1 MSLDLFGIKDKC
13 SIENC
18 DVLVLILIIFGI
30 LLFLG
35 VSLVVRRKIRAKRA
49 KVQRKL
55 QKKSSKILQTLP
67 EIQTNERIEKKPQKN
82 SIFIKTKIQ
91 KEQKISKVSIVN
103 VNNTCEKFKTSS
115 ANNTN
120 EKNNTE
126 TMKLEVKYFEDYDK
140 NQEQEKKTKV
150 NENDIGLIDKN
161 LYCMRLKHK
170 NQMYPDDPSIQFEDV
185 SDFAFE
191 SKKNSMGNFNL
202 KGINN
207 VLSQENFHEKT
218 EKIVKVVIFQKN
230 EEYSRTND
238 QFNLNL
244 NKDFDFRLREEQG
257 KHRNSLKLIKFDE
270 DP

>member
-18 DVLVLILIIFGI
+18 DVLVLILIVFGI
-30 LLFLG
+30 VLFLG
-35 VSLVVRRKIRAKRA
+35 VSLVIRRKIRAKRA
-49 KVQRKL
+49 KVQRKS
-55 QKKSSKILQTLP
+55 QKKSSKILKTLP
-67 EIQTNERIEKKPQKN
+67 EIQTSERIEKKPQKN
-82 SIFIKTKIQ
+82 SRFFKTKVQ
-91 KEQKISKVSIVN
+91 KERKISKVSIVN
-103 VNNTCEKFKTSS
+103 LNNTCEKFKTSS

-126 TMKLEVKYFEDYDK
+126 TIKLEVKYFEEYDK
-140 NQEQEKKTKV
+140 NKDHEKKTQV
-150 NENDIGLIDKN
+150 NENDIGLINKN
-161 LYCMRLKHK
+161 LYCLRLKHK

-191 SKKNSMGNFNL
+191 SKKNSTGNFNL
-202 KGINN
+202 KGIN
-207 VLSQENFHEKT
+207 VLSQENCHEKT

-238 QFNLNL
+238 QTSLNF

-257 KHRNSLKLIKFDE
+257 RQRNSLKLIKFDE
-270 DP
+270 TP